1 VLGHNPES
9 YDFISKI
16 PRIININFSLMNAG
30 IILGLKSKFLWIE
43 PAVNNELTQEMKLTN
58 EQARQS
64 IKEKLARE
72 LH

>member
-1 VLGHNPES
+1 
-9 YDFISKI
+9 
-16 PRIININFSLMNAG
+16 MNAG